1 MKTSKELL
9 DCPFCGSKDLEVIA
23 FGIERDS
30 EDPNDRPHAVSCEKC
45 GALGPELHPR
55 KRAVDTWNQRV
66 ATAEELHWR
75 HNHESVVRK
84 SRILIE
90 RLDMP
95 VERVQAY
102 RQIEALE
109 LQVAT
114 LTSQLEELREGHQE
128 RS

>member
-1 MKTSKELL
+1 MKFPLEVL
-9 DCPFCGSKDLEVIA
+9 DCPICGSQDIEVIA
-23 FGIERDS
+23 FGMEMMH
-30 EDPNDRPHAVSCEKC
+30 EDPNDRSHAVCCEGC
-45 GALGPELHPR
+45 GASGPEISPR
-55 KRAVDTWNQRV
+55 KAAVDAWNKRV
-66 ATAEELHWR
+66 ATPGELHWK
-75 HNHESVVRK
+75 HNHASVVRK

-114 LTSQLEELREGHQE
+114 LTSQLEELREGHKE